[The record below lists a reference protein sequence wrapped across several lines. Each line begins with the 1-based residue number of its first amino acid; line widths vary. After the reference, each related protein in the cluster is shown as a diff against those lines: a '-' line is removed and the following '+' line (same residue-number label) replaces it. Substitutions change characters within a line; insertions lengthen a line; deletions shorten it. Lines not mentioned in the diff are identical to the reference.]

1 MFEKVIVST
10 VNHGKATVYTYRNIS
25 KIYTEG
31 EYILISDGLYTWRF
45 RIDSVISIVII

>member
-10 VNHGKATVYTYRNIS
+10 VNHGKAIVHTYRNIS

-31 EYILISDGLYTWRF
+31 DYIHISDGTYTWKF
-45 RIDSVISIVII
+45 RIDSIVSLVII